1 MYQNT
6 NEAASTATPPIKVN
20 GGTVVADGNTKT
32 YSNQH
37 QSSPVVVLNNYV
49 GQNLNGIQQQ
59 QLEVFPSSSSAPP
72 PPQQLQLIAPFVPCI
87 ADELRELIDEM
98 RSRDFDSIRFATY
111 RTACKLRFIQIKTN
125 VHLVD
130 IWNMIESFR
139 ENGLNAIA
147 SNGNLKVSRL
157 ELLLTS
163 IFHNLNKRLPASQQV
178 DTDRAIATLLH
189 FLLSA
194 YDRQHLGRLT
204 VFAIKVGL
212 ATLCA
217 GKLVDKL
224 RYIFS
229 QISEQSGAYL
239 DHSKF
244 AEYLQHVLALPTAVF
259 EGPTFGYSPL
269 ALSQCF
275 QKSQPEPVS
284 LNQFLDTI
292 LGESCPPCL
301 MWLPLLHRMAA
312 VENVYHPVVCDS
324 CQVRSFN
331 GFRYKCQRCIN
342 YQLCQSCFWR
352 GRVSQEHS
360 NEHEMKEYNSYKSPT
375 KQLAHTIQKCTL
387 QCIPTTHQ
395 KTHVDYPPRPQRALD
410 LANVVPS
417 TPISGF
423 TRRQAPEPIAEWT
436 SKFLPGQYGRASAM
450 DDEHKLIARYAAK
463 LAGRTVYASSR
474 HPPPH
479 HLPPSGAYFSG
490 ASTSDEQQHLDE
502 RAIIARLEEENQQML
517 HEMHSLEQQQAFC
530 DSSGQLENL
539 REQTAELEVKM
550 QEKQILRRKL
560 MKQLERLMAGL
571 NAPIVQPSTAPST
584 APTTR
589 ARSTTTAASGGI
601 SLGQLGLGDFSL
613 SPQRVG
619 TVAQMQDDLLQA
631 ADEITENM
639 SELVRELEREE
650 EEEGEKEEREDNER
664 RKHSTDEATKSDVET
679 SSTQQQKTK
688 NTQQHR
694 FRSNSTKEPMLQ
706 PQSPYLSRKT

>member
-20 GGTVVADGNTKT
+20 GGTVVADGNTK
-32 YSNQH
+32 
-37 QSSPVVVLNNYV
+37 
-49 GQNLNGIQQQ
+49 
-59 QLEVFPSSSSAPP
+59 
-72 PPQQLQLIAPFVPCI
+72 
-87 ADELRELIDEM
+87 
-98 RSRDFDSIRFATY
+98 
-111 RTACKLRFIQIKTN
+111 
-125 VHLVD
+125 
-130 IWNMIESFR
+130 
-139 ENGLNAIA
+139 
-147 SNGNLKVSRL
+147 
-157 ELLLTS
+157 
-163 IFHNLNKRLPASQQV
+163 
-178 DTDRAIATLLH
+178 H
-189 FLLSA
+189 FS
-194 YDRQHLGRLT
+194 QHLGRLT

-275 QKSQPEPVS
+275 QKSQPEP
-284 LNQFLDTI
+284 FLDTI

-352 GRVSQEHS
+352 GR
-360 NEHEMKEYNSYKSPT
+360 KSPT

-387 QCIPTTHQ
+387 QCIPTTNQ

-463 LAGRTVYASSR
+463 LAGRTVYSSSR

-479 HLPPSGAYFSG
+479 HLPPSSSGAYFSG
-490 ASTSDEQQHLDE
+490 TSTSDEQQHLDE

-639 SELVRELEREE
+639 T
-650 EEEGEKEEREDNER
+650 
-664 RKHSTDEATKSDVET
+664 TDEATKSDVET

>member
-6 NEAASTATPPIKVN
+6 AETASAATPPIKIN
-20 GGTVVADGNTKT
+20 GTAVADGTKV
-32 YSNQH
+32 SPNQQQH
-37 QSSPVVVLNNYV
+37 QSSPVVVFNNNV
-49 GQNLNGIQQQ
+49 QPNLNGIQQQ
-59 QLEVFPSSSSAPP
+59 QLEVFPSSSSAPQQQQYP
-72 PPQQLQLIAPFVPCI
+72 AQQLQLVTPFIACI

-178 DTDRAIATLLH
+178 DTDRSIATLLH

-224 RYIFS
+224 RYVFS
-229 QISEQSGAYL
+229 QISEPSGAYL

-244 AEYLQHVLALPTAVF
+244 AEYLQQVLALPTAVF
-259 EGPTFGYSPL
+259 EGPTFGYSAL

-275 QKSQPEPVS
+275 QKSHPEP
-284 LNQFLDTI
+284 FLDTI
-292 LGESCPPCL
+292 LGECCPPCL

-352 GRVSQEHS
+352 GR
-360 NEHEMKEYNSYKSPT
+360 KSPT

-417 TPISGF
+417 TPITGF
-423 TRRQAPEPIAEWT
+423 SRRQAPEPIAEWT

-474 HPPPH
+474 RPPPH
-479 HLPPSGAYFSG
+479 HLPPSSSGAYFSG
-490 ASTSDEQQHLDE
+490 ATTSEDQQHLDE

-517 HEMHSLEQQQAFC
+517 HEMHSLEQQQALC

-539 REQTAELEVKM
+539 RERTTELEIKM

-571 NAPIVQPSTAPST
+571 NAPIAPPSTSRAPST
-584 APTTR
+584 APPTR

-619 TVAQMQDDLLQA
+619 TFAQMQDDLLQA

-650 EEEGEKEEREDNER
+650 EEGEREE

-679 SSTQQQKTK
+679 SSSQQRTK
-688 NTQQHR
+688 DIQQHR

-706 PQSPYLSRKT
+706 PQSPYLSRKN

>member
-37 QSSPVVVLNNYV
+37 QSSPVVVLNNCV

-111 RTACKLRFIQIKTN
+111 RTAF
-125 VHLVD
+125 HLVD

-163 IFHNLNKRLPASQQV
+163 IFHNLNKRLPASQQ
-178 DTDRAIATLLH
+178 H
-189 FLLSA
+189 FS
-194 YDRQHLGRLT
+194 QHLGRLT

-224 RYIFS
+224 R
-229 QISEQSGAYL
+229 
-239 DHSKF
+239 
-244 AEYLQHVLALPTAVF
+244 
-259 EGPTFGYSPL
+259 
-269 ALSQCF
+269 F
-275 QKSQPEPVS
+275 Q
-284 LNQFLDTI
+284 LLFLDTI

-479 HLPPSGAYFSG
+479 HLTPSGAYFSG

-539 REQTAELEVKM
+539 REQTAELE
-550 QEKQILRRKL
+550 
-560 MKQLERLMAGL
+560 
-571 NAPIVQPSTAPST
+571 APIVQPSTAPST

-639 SELVRELEREE
+639 T
-650 EEEGEKEEREDNER
+650 
-664 RKHSTDEATKSDVET
+664 TDEATKSDVET